1 MADVDELYSLK
12 ILARVCL
19 LKNRTVFPFCLVPMN
34 TTKRYR
40 ASTTA
45 SLVGTRPADHDSS
58 DVAETAAEAIAPAAP
73 IIVDSSDVRDT
84 PKSLKRVNHAD
95 DGCVVIV
102 SNPQSPPRSATV
114 TAPNTPPFAGSG
126 AALVPNPQSPA
137 CNRDRFR
144 GAMMPAQVTCDLST
158 VSTEAG
164 LRFTFQGVVLVV
176 YPSASNPV
184 RRHVLVGDGRGTV
197 GITVW
202 NAHVNSFSMSSVGQ
216 LVVVTKVSMILHNG
230 TRGIS
235 MNKESTVSFNTLAD
249 HFAAIWWNAIPH
261 QSAVSAVLFND
272 QRDNTVVNVAGILG
286 SVTVEQRTVRCD
298 ARELLTIR
306 LVDRTGIIAIRS
318 WNHSLAL
325 FQHLVDRPV
334 LIKRVRVTSFATTKT
349 GELFDGSGT
358 TIVSDDFPGAC
369 DLAKFWTE

>member
-1 MADVDELYSLK
+1 
-12 ILARVCL
+12 
-19 LKNRTVFPFCLVPMN
+19 MN
-34 TTKRYR
+34 TKRLR
-40 ASTTA
+40 LSATA
-45 SLVGTRPADHDSS
+45 SATGSRTTDHETN
-58 DVAETAAEAIAPAAP
+58 DVAEAADGANAPSASFDVDLTDDRKSPMSHKREHAP
-73 IIVDSSDVRDT
+73 ES
-84 PKSLKRVNHAD
+84 
-95 DGCVVIV
+95 GCAVIV
-102 SNPQSPPRSATV
+102 ANTQTPPRPSSVSA
-114 TAPNTPPFAGSG
+114 PKTPPYAGSG

-144 GAMMPAQVTCDLST
+144 GAMMPAQVTCDLTT

-164 LRFTFQGVVLVV
+164 LRFTFQGIVLVV
-176 YPSASNPV
+176 YPAASNPV

-202 NAHVNSFSMSSVGQ
+202 NSHVNSFSMSSVGQ
-216 LVVVTKVSMILHNG
+216 LVVVTKVSMIVHNG

-235 MNKESTVSFNTLAD
+235 MNKESTVQFNTLAD
-249 HFAAIWWNAIPH
+249 HFAAIWWQSIPL

-286 SVTVEQRTVRCD
+286 SVTVEQRTVRSD

-318 WNHSLAL
+318 WNHTLSV
-325 FQHLVDRPV
+325 FQHLVDSPI

-349 GELFDGSGT
+349 GELFDGNGT
-358 TIVSDDFPGAC
+358 TIVSDHFPGAE